1 MWIMDVTRTIRLED
15 ASLREFLSLLQM
27 LAEEGVRI
35 DSPREWQ
42 RLKRLREL
50 EERQERE
57 LRHELERQRELERR
71 RELEER
77 QERER
82 QRLEERQAQERRELE
97 LWHSEEW
104 RRVQLDQGASTDPH
118 LNVFPDPDQV
128 AISLVGTG
136 ATVAIAAAVKKF
148 LEHFPHSKVEVKDE
162 TQDQTDGG
170 APRSRP
176 PWD

>member
-42 RLKRLREL
+42 RLKRL
-50 EERQERE
+50 
-57 LRHELERQRELERR
+57 